1 VRPLSLIV
9 AVVIALAPAS
19 AQQIPLEYQV
29 KAAYLYNFVK
39 FVQWPAPA
47 RSGPINICLAGR
59 NPFGTVLAE
68 TIRDE
73 IVDNRPLTS
82 RVILEPESDCHVL
95 FIPDGAPL
103 VYLRAAH
110 ETPTLTVG
118 ETADFLMQGGIISFV
133 NDGPNVRFA
142 ISSEAAD
149 RVQLQVSSRLLRLAI
164 NARSNR

>member
-1 VRPLSLIV
+1 MRGLSLI
-9 AVVIALAPAS
+9 AALVIALQPAS

-73 IVDNRPLTS
+73 IVDSRPLTS
-82 RVILEPESDCHVL
+82 RVILEPEPDCHVL
-95 FIPDGAPL
+95 FMPDGAPSI
-103 VYLRAAH
+103 YLRAAQD
-110 ETPTLTVG
+110 TPTLTVG
-118 ETADFLMQGGIISFV
+118 ETADFLQQGGIISFV
-133 NDGPNVRFA
+133 NDGRNVRFA